1 MKKQKALRNSPWDM
15 AAFCFGCAVAGF
27 SLLFAVL
34 LITGSMLLF
43 HPAASLVF
51 AALEL
56 SLIHIFLV
64 GSQYKRTVP
73 GSMQVDVQEGRR
85 KRGILRRPFPSASVE
100 LMRMDAPGCSGVSG
114 KAAFYLSLIHI

>member
-34 LITGSMLLF
+34 LFTGSMLLF

-56 SLIHIFLV
+56 AVFFFLLL
-64 GSQYKRTVP
+64 SKRL
-73 GSMQVDVQEGRR
+73 GISRWIRR
-85 KRGILRRPFPSASVE
+85 FLLVSWFWEFWWSYV
-100 LMRMDAPGCSGVSG
+100 CSWCLYCCCWSE
-114 KAAFYLSLIHI
+114 

>member
-34 LITGSMLLF
+34 LFTGSMLLL

-56 SLIHIFLV
+56 AVFFFLLLSKRLGISRWIRRFLLVSLVL
-64 GSQYKRTVP
+64 
-73 GSMQVDVQEGRR
+73 
-85 KRGILRRPFPSASVE
+85 GILVVLCVFVVFV
-100 LMRMDAPGCSGVSG
+100 LLLLV
-114 KAAFYLSLIHI
+114 

>member
-34 LITGSMLLF
+34 LFTGSMLLF

-51 AALEL
+51 AALVLAVFFFLLL
-56 SLIHIFLV
+56 SKRLGISRWIRRFLLV
-64 GSQYKRTVP
+64 SLVL
-73 GSMQVDVQEGRR
+73 
-85 KRGILRRPFPSASVE
+85 GILVVLCVFVVFV
-100 LMRMDAPGCSGVSG
+100 LLLLV
-114 KAAFYLSLIHI
+114 